1 MAKNIFKKSEEK
13 FKNQLENLTK
23 EEIENLKKTGEM
35 LVDFSKGKRVNI
47 DNSITYSNNLNKFS
61 IIIQEMIEEALTPI
75 KEKGEIISKEFE
87 EVVSIIESHTGKKI
101 TSFEDLTQ
109 EVQKI
114 MNYEDLDNITI
125 GELFKDIR
133 NLPPVIKE
141 ALEVFSVSGIFID
154 ANLPPAKSNINDIS
168 NRIKLSLYEERVLNG
183 LLYLLALNSDRNIK
197 SDKYYLGNGEAR
209 IKVNRNSTLIQ
220 PNLNINLNDLCREI
234 LNKKRISGRDKIE
247 VNEAI
252 ENLCSKKI
260 NYTKKV
266 KGGNFNFTGS
276 LITKWGEGEL
286 LNKPII
292 SIGFNPIFIADL
304 KTKFIKRKRNLFRE
318 LDKASPKR
326 LKNSTY
332 FLVKYIERAM
342 SNKSY
347 TQQIYKE
354 NLLEV
359 LDIKNERKARREDK
373 LKEALEVCMKI
384 NLLEK
389 YSIEKASQ
397 GDKFILNINPKYL
410 S

>member
-1 MAKNIFKKSEEK
+1 MAKDIFKKEEISRKEQQKNLEKLQQQELKEYYKNLYKTSEDFRNSSTDLANKIKEFNDAYNLYLEELSLALEKYTGESYNKEEVLEKAVEIFKKSG
-13 FKNQLENLTK
+13 K
-23 EEIENLKKTGEM
+23 EEILELE
-35 LVDFSKGKRVNI
+35 LVDF
-47 DNSITYSNNLNKFS
+47 L
-61 IIIQEMIEEALTPI
+61 EAI
-75 KEKGEIISKEFE
+75 K
-87 EVVSIIESHTGKKI
+87 
-101 TSFEDLTQ
+101 
-109 EVQKI
+109 
-114 MNYEDLDNITI
+114 
-125 GELFKDIR
+125 
-133 NLPPVIKE
+133 NLPPIVRE
-141 ALEVFSVSGIFID
+141 TLGFFSVSGTFID
-154 ANLPPAKSNINDIS
+154 ANLPPAKSNINSIS

-197 SDKYYLGNGEAR
+197 SDKYYLGNGEAK

-292 SIGFNPIFIADL
+292 SIGFNPIFISDL
-304 KTKFIKRKRNLFRE
+304 KTKFIKRKRTLFRE

-342 SNKSY
+342 SNKNY

-389 YSIEKASQ
+389 YSIEKASK
-397 GDKFILNINPKYL
+397 GDKFILNINPNYL